1 MVGGGIVTALDE
13 TKVTCF
19 YSASLAEPIDGV
31 TLSVG
36 NGQGQHGMGGDCQ
49 GSSNR
54 ELIWVGP

>member
-1 MVGGGIVTALDE
+1 MTALDE

-36 NGQGQHGMGGDCQ
+36 NGQGPAWHGGVIAKDRPTG
-49 GSSNR
+49 N
-54 ELIWVGP
+54 